1 MSEIDARA
9 AEEATLHDETKLALR
24 EKSKLRVLIGRMDA
38 LVMMLCAL
46 VGLDTVGAVSS
57 DGAQAITWLLF
68 MAIFFFVPYALL
80 CSELGTTFP
89 EEGGPYVWVKL
100 AFGRLP
106 AGITTLLYWITNP
119 IWLGGTLT
127 ITAIAAFG
135 EFFTPLHGVWKLLFA
150 LVFIWIAVGATIF
163 SFNVG
168 KIVLFVGAWA
178 RVILLS
184 FFTIT
189 AVVYA
194 AKHGVHGFGAGA
206 FSPTQAVFLAAVPVL
221 FFSFEGFE
229 LPSEAGEEMLN
240 VKRDVPVNILRGA
253 VGTVLMYALPIFA
266 ILVILPPSQ
275 QTSLGG
281 FLASVKLIFTVY
293 GGHATATGSVLT
305 GVGKLFGD
313 LAALGFILALLSSA
327 SSWIMGGNRG
337 LAVAGLDGAAP
348 KSFGIIS
355 EKFGTPIMVDV
366 IAGVVATV
374 TMLTAFWLSSGN
386 TAKYFSVV
394 LGVTI
399 STSAVSYLA
408 IFPAL
413 IKLRYSHSHI
423 PRPFAVPG
431 GKAVVWAVGVLTTL
445 WALVATVALLYPGVG
460 TSDPDASLPSGWT
473 GQRLTFEFTQAIPLI
488 VIVAL
493 GVVWY
498 RMGAETRREIAAK
511 A

>member
-1 MSEIDARA
+1 MTDVDARSGVYQ
-9 AEEATLHDETKLALR
+9 ETQLAQR
-24 EKSKLRVLIGRMDA
+24 EKSKLRVLIGRMDG

-68 MAIFFFVPYALL
+68 MAVFFFVPYALL
-80 CSELGTTFP
+80 CSELGTAFP
-89 EEGGPYVWVKL
+89 EEGGPYIWVKL
-100 AFGRLP
+100 AFGRLT
-106 AGITTLLYWITNP
+106 AGIASLLYWITNP

-127 ITAIAAFG
+127 ITAITAFG
-135 EFFTPLHGVWKLLFA
+135 DFFTPLHGLGKLLFA
-150 LVFIWIAVGATIF
+150 LVFIWTAVGATIF

-178 RVILLS
+178 RVILLG
-184 FFTIT
+184 FFTVS
-189 AVVYA
+189 ALVYA

-206 FSPTQAVFLAAVPVL
+206 FSPSQAIFLAAVPVL

-240 VKRDVPVNILRGA
+240 VKRDVPINILRGA
-253 VGTVLMYALPIFA
+253 FGTVLMYALPIFA

-281 FLASVKLIFTVY
+281 FLSSVKLIFTVY
-293 GGHATATGSVLT
+293 GGHVTATGSTLT
-305 GVGKLFGD
+305 GLGKLFGD
-313 LAALGFILALLSSA
+313 LAALGFIIALLSSA

-355 EKFGTPIMVDV
+355 EKYGTPLSVDI

-374 TMLTAFWLSSGN
+374 TMLLAFWLSNGN

-413 IKLRYSHSHI
+413 IKLRYSHAHVE
-423 PRPFAVPG
+423 RPFRIPG
-431 GKAVVWAVGVLTTL
+431 GKPVVWGVGILTTL
-445 WALVATVALLYPGVG
+445 WATVATVALLWPGLG
-460 TSDPDASLPSGWT
+460 TSNPDSSLPAGWT
-473 GQRLTFEFTQAIPLI
+473 GQRTTFELTQALPLI
-488 VIVAL
+488 VIVTL
-493 GVVWY
+493 GIVWY
-498 RMGAETRREIAAK
+498 AMGAPTRRELVSTH
-511 A
+511 